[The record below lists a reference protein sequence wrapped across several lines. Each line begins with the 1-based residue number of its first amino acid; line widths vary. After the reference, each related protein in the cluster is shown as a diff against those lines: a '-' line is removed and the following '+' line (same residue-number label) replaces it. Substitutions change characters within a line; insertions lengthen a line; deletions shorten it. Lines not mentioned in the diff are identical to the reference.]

1 LQFQPAAAPTDVEVA
16 RLLATIRTRVLRLL
30 ARRGLDLDGADPR
43 AASVDPFAEESP
55 ALAGLSSAAVQG
67 RIALGPRAG
76 ARILQLGR
84 DPDAPW
90 VTSSG
95 PRHAHLEGFDLHAN
109 QAVPADDRTAL
120 ERLCRYILRP
130 PIAQDRLQLTPDG
143 RVAVALKTA
152 WADGTTHLLFEPVE
166 LLTKLAVLT
175 PRPRINL
182 LLYHGVLAPHA
193 RWRRDAVARDH
204 DERLSARPSADS
216 PAPAEPRPV
225 PPPVPADG
233 APPAHVPHHTSTPRH
248 QTWANL
254 MRRAFALDV
263 L

>member
-1 LQFQPAAAPTDVEVA
+1 
-16 RLLATIRTRVLRLL
+16 
-30 ARRGLDLDGADPR
+30 
-43 AASVDPFAEESP
+43 
-55 ALAGLSSAAVQG
+55 
-67 RIALGPRAG
+67 
-76 ARILQLGR
+76 
-84 DPDAPW
+84 

-95 PRHAHLEGFDLHAN
+95 PRHAHLEGCDLHAN

-216 PAPAEPRPV
+216 PAPAAPRPV